1 MYFGNIGGYLFG
13 VLKNEMIELLD
24 QKRPRSSRGIG
35 KHAIGLMDVP
45 TAVLFG
51 FLYGA
56 ARQEK
61 INYRLK
67 FLLCRIVCHRK
78 KCASRPPLKKSR

>member
-1 MYFGNIGGYLFG
+1 MYFGNIRGYLFG

-24 QKRPRSSRGIG
+24 QKTARSSRGIG
-35 KHAIGLMDVP
+35 QHAIGFVDVP

-51 FLYGA
+51 FLYSA
-56 ARQEK
+56 AGQEK
-61 INYRLK
+61 IDYRLK

-78 KCASRPPLKKSR
+78 KNVLRARL